1 MRHAAWVYNRFH
13 KKRANGGLT
22 PYEKYK
28 HRKYAQPV
36 LQLAASVWAR
46 RPGAALN
53 KAGAPLVAG
62 LWLGRDSVTDEHVI
76 ATGAGVFRTRT
87 VKRKPAE
94 AEWDSDAILGMVWE
108 PWNTGKEIRGRPPKQ
123 HSAREPI
130 LAAPLPSNVEEHAF
144 KKRAGGLPPSMAPP
158 TPASVAAATA
168 AAAATDAHTGA
179 AASGAQGD
187 ASGAQSASV
196 WGA

>member
-1 MRHAAWVYNRFH
+1 M
-13 KKRANGGLT
+13 
-22 PYEKYK
+22 
-28 HRKYAQPV
+28 

-130 LAAPLPSNVEEHAF
+130 LAAPLPSSADDHAF
-144 KKRAGGLPPSMAPP
+144 KKRAGGGYRRAWRRRRRHQWQQPRQQQRRRMRIPELPL
-158 TPASVAAATA
+158 
-168 AAAATDAHTGA
+168 
-179 AASGAQGD
+179 QGRRVMLQ
-187 ASGAQSASV
+187 GRRVLQ
-196 WGA
+196 